1 MAVGVL
7 ALVFIA
13 TSLADWRDLAP
24 VHRLVSVAL
33 AGAALIALLL
43 GWLAPPPWLHI
54 LLMTLLLGA
63 VWLFG
68 ILTWF
73 SFTHPDAAPPAEAGP
88 GTGRPAPGRCRRGR
102 TARCWPGFA
111 AARGG
116 PEHPAPTLG

>member
-1 MAVGVL
+1 ML

-73 SFTHPDAAPPAEAGP
+73 SVTHPDAAPPAEAGP
-88 GTGRPAPGRCRRGR
+88 GTGQWGDRGR
-102 TARCWPGFA
+102 DRTPRPRAGLMWVRCQLKTTGESVT
-111 AARGG
+111 GM
-116 PEHPAPTLG
+116 